1 MTSYSSVVTNLL
13 PHCAKISAITLCLLL
28 LQACS
33 SSDPVSSPAEDEPVN
48 SDTGGGGSATGANE
62 PVNEPSD
69 EPTGGDTGAQEPIDN
84 PVDRVLPT
92 LPDPPLTPAPGA
104 DSEPVRATGP
114 VSTVTEFFLLRDPT
128 RALEDN
134 FGTLT
139 DVDFAAG
146 PLPAIVQT
154 PSDVDPATNAPPF
167 FDNLNDVEVFAGQ
180 ELRVL
185 FKPLDP
191 DGGIPGLFPNA
202 IPAGARYVDNFN
214 GTRSL
219 IWRPLQPDVGIR
231 EFTITA
237 TDPEAP
243 FYRTE
248 RTIRIKV
255 KMPSDPASIV
265 NLPPAINLIRPHTV
279 RVNDPVVLHIKVTD
293 PNGTI
298 PTLEIVNLPA
308 GATLVPHYSEP
319 DISIVRFVPDSAQI
333 ITLQLL
339 ARDADDPEKIGTK
352 TITIEVLDD
361 SDFIR
366 PGASLKELAS
376 TRDLLIGYASLLNFY
391 YRPDGALYADIAAD
405 EFNFVTTE
413 NSLKWD
419 FVNPLP
425 GKYRWAGADN
435 VVNFA
440 KARRLSVHGHT
451 LIWHRQL
458 PGWIKRSAIDERET
472 HMREYIDRVLKR
484 YSDAIPVWD
493 VVNEA
498 IDADGN
504 FRNSTWFEA
513 MGESFIDTAFRQ
525 ARLSAPQATL
535 LYNDYDIGF
544 AGPKS
549 EAMINLMQSLND
561 SGTPVDGVGFQLH
574 LFADFDRFDEVA
586 ATFQK
591 VAELDLDIY
600 ITELD
605 VSIQSGQT
613 DLQQAAVFE
622 QILSL
627 CLEQPRCKAFQ
638 TWGFTD
644 MYSWRREFKPLLLD
658 ERYQPKPAY
667 LALQKRLSEN

>member
-1 MTSYSSVVTNLL
+1 MLQAMKTGVMLV
-13 PHCAKISAITLCLLL
+13 CLLAV
-28 LQACS
+28 QACS
-33 SSDPVSSPAEDEPVN
+33 SSDSNSLPQVPNEDEPGN
-48 SDTGGGGSATGANE
+48 NDTGGSSDGVTG
-62 PVNEPSD
+62 
-69 EPTGGDTGAQEPIDN
+69 GGDTGSDGPGGLNGGDSGGDSGASGPGSI
-84 PVDRVLPT
+84 PVDRIL
-92 LPDPPLTPAPGA
+92 PPLPSPALTAPPAA

-128 RALEDN
+128 RTLEDN

-139 DVDFAAG
+139 DADFAAG
-146 PLPAIVQT
+146 PLPAIILT
-154 PSDVDPATNAPPF
+154 PASVDSATNAPPY
-167 FDNLNDVEVFAGQ
+167 FDNLNDTEVFAGQ
-180 ELRVL
+180 ELNIL
-185 FKPLDP
+185 FRPLDP
-191 DGGIPGLFPNA
+191 DGGVPGLFPNA

-219 IWRPLQPDVGIR
+219 IWTPLQPDVGIQ

-243 FYRTE
+243 FYRTQ
-248 RTIRIKV
+248 RTIRIKI

-265 NLPPAINLIRPHTV
+265 NLPPAVNLLRPHTV
-279 RVNDPVVLHIKVTD
+279 RVNDPVVAYIKVTD

-298 PTLEIVNLPA
+298 PSLELSNLPA
-308 GATLVPHYSEP
+308 GAIITPHHSEP
-319 DISIVRFVPDSAQI
+319 DISILHFVPTSAQTI
-333 ITLQLL
+333 ILQML
-339 ARDADDPEKIGTK
+339 ARDADDPSKTATK
-352 TITIEVLDD
+352 TTTIEVLNE
-361 SDFIR
+361 SDFLR
-366 PGASLKELAS
+366 PGPRLKELAS
-376 TRDLLIGYASLLNFY
+376 ARDLLIGYASLLNFY
-391 YRPDGALYADIAAD
+391 YRPDGALYADIAAE

-435 VVNFA
+435 LVNFA

-458 PGWIKRSAIDERET
+458 PGWIQRSALSEREI
-472 HMREYIDRVLKR
+472 HMREYIDRVLTR
-484 YSDAIPVWD
+484 YAESIPVWD

-498 IDADGN
+498 IDEDGS
-504 FRNSTWFEA
+504 FRDSTWFEA

-525 ARLSAPQATL
+525 ARLSAPDATL

-549 EAMINLMQSLND
+549 DAMIRLMQSLKD
-561 SGTPVDGVGFQLH
+561 AGTPVDGVGFQLH
-574 LFADFDRFDEVA
+574 LFADFDRFDEVE

-600 ITELD
+600 VTELD

-613 DLQQAAVFE
+613 ELQQAAVFE
-622 QILSL
+622 QVLSL
-627 CLEQPRCKAFQ
+627 CLDQPRCKAFQ

-644 MYSWRREFKPLLLD
+644 MYSWRGEFSPLLLD
-658 ERYQPKPAY
+658 ERYQIKPAY
-667 LALQKRLSEN
+667 LALQRRLAEN

>member
-1 MTSYSSVVTNLL
+1 MAAV
-13 PHCAKISAITLCLLL
+13 
-28 LQACS
+28 QACS
-33 SSDPVSSPAEDEPVN
+33 SDGGMGQTTAPPDVDAPIVEQPVEGTTGAGEPVQEPTDDPVGS
-48 SDTGGGGSATGANE
+48 GGTTA
-62 PVNEPSD
+62 
-69 EPTGGDTGAQEPIDN
+69 PIDIPAN
-84 PVDRVLPT
+84 QT
-92 LPDPPLTPAPGA
+92 LPPLPNPPLTPAPGS
-104 DSEPVRATGP
+104 DSEPLRATGP

-128 RALEDN
+128 RSLEDT
-134 FGTLT
+134 FGVLT
-139 DVDFAAG
+139 DEDFAAG

-154 PSDVDPATNAPPF
+154 PADVNPASNAAPY
-167 FDNLNDVEVFAGQ
+167 FDSLTDVEVFAGE
-180 ELRVL
+180 ELTVVFR
-185 FKPLDP
+185 PLDP

-237 TDPEAP
+237 TDPVSP
-243 FYRTE
+243 FYRTQ
-248 RTIRIKV
+248 RTIRIKI
-255 KMPSDPASIV
+255 KMPADPDSII

-279 RVNDPVVLHIKVTD
+279 RVGDPVVMYIKVTD

-298 PTLEIVNLPA
+298 PELEITNLPP
-308 GATLVPHYSEP
+308 GATLVAHHSEP
-319 DISIVRFVPDSAQI
+319 DISILRFVPDSAQL
-333 ITLQLL
+333 ITLQMLV
-339 ARDADDPEKIGTK
+339 RDAIDPGKTGTK
-352 TITIEVLDD
+352 TTTLEVLDAD
-361 SDFIR
+361 EFTR

-376 TRDLLIGYASLLNFY
+376 ARDLLIGYASLLNFY
-391 YRPDGALYADIAAD
+391 YRPDGALYADIAEE
-405 EFNFVTTE
+405 EFNFVSSE

-435 VVNFA
+435 LVNFA

-458 PGWIKRSAIDERET
+458 PGWIQRSALSDRET
-472 HMREYIDRVLKR
+472 HMREYIDRVLQR
-484 YSDAIPVWD
+484 YGDDIPVWD

-498 IDADGN
+498 IDEDGT

-513 MGESFIDTAFRQ
+513 MGASFIDKAFKQ
-525 ARLSAPQATL
+525 ARLSAPDATL

-549 EAMINLMQSLND
+549 DAMISLMQALKD
-561 SGTPVDGVGFQLH
+561 ADTPVDGVGFQLH
-574 LFADFDRFDEVA
+574 LFADFDRFAEVE

-605 VSIQSGQT
+605 VSMQNAQT
-613 DLQQAAVFE
+613 EQQQAEVYE

-627 CLEQPRCKAFQ
+627 CLDQPRCKAFQ

-644 MYSWRREFKPLLLD
+644 MYSWRREFNPLLLD
-658 ERYQPKPAY
+658 ERYQTKPAY
-667 LALQKRLSEN
+667 LALQKRLGEN